1 MFTVFP
7 RLEQRSIPSITHRRK
22 TMPMRSS
29 ALLAV
34 LALFVSG
41 CFPQGDRWTAARPQ
55 TAPANGRV
63 TYRDEPLAGAIVVFQ
78 PVAPGGIG
86 ASSVTDSQGRFQL
99 STFPPQLGVVPGE
112 YQVSISKT
120 GPPGGLAGGENP
132 FGENSSDASIMVVS
146 LIPTR
151 YGFPTKSGLTA
162 NVPEGGTDA
171 LVFHLVD

>member
-1 MFTVFP
+1 MSMKLP
-7 RLEQRSIPSITHRRK
+7 RLEPGAAQSIDHRGK
-22 TMPMRSS
+22 ATPMRC
-29 ALLAV
+29 LLLV
-34 LALFVSG
+34 GVFMFFVSG

-120 GPPGGLAGGENP
+120 GPPGGSAGDENP
-132 FGENSSDASIMVVS
+132 LGENSSDASIMVVS

-162 NVPEGGTDA
+162 NVPAGGTDA
-171 LVFHLVD
+171 LVFLLVD